1 MRRLL
6 LVVLLAVPL
15 LEIFVLVKVGQAIGG
30 LNTVLLIV
38 LMAMIGLVTIRLQ
51 GIATV
56 FRVRSAL
63 ARGELPGPALLE
75 GLWFLIAGVL
85 LLFPGFVTDAI
96 GLMLFMPSVRRVIG
110 RLLVGAVLVRTSR
123 SPGPGQDQGG
133 QRTIE
138 GEFTRRDD

>member
-6 LVVLLAVPL
+6 LLVLLLVPL

-38 LMAMIGLVTIRLQ
+38 LMAMIGLATIRLQ
-51 GIATV
+51 GVATV

-75 GLWFLIAGVL
+75 GLWFLVAGVL
-85 LLFPGFVTDAI
+85 LLIPGFVTDAI
-96 GLMLFMPSVRRVIG
+96 GLVLFMPPVRRVIG
-110 RLLVGAVLVRTSR
+110 RLLVGSVLVPTSR

-133 QRTIE
+133 QHTIE